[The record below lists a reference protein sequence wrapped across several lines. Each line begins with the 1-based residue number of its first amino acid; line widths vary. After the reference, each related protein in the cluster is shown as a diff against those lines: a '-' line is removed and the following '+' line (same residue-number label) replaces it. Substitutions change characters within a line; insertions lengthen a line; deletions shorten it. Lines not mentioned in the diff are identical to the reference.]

1 MVTYAERAGGILL
14 VLGLLTRLAPLVLT
28 IELIVAIVL
37 VKVNV
42 G

>member
-14 VLGLLTRLAPLVLT
+14 VLGLLIRLAALVLT